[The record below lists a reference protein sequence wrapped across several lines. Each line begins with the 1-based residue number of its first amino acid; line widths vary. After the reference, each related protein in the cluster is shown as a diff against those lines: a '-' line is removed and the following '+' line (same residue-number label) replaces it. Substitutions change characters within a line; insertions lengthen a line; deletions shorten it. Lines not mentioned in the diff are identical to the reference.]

1 MNTCIDKIYEIRD
14 SMMES
19 IETSDKIV
27 SEQEAL
33 AEVIKNSEYKD
44 KLQDYV
50 KELEGNKDKY
60 NENKVILTKR
70 IDLLNEVIKSYE
82 EDNELAPVL
91 SNLLYALGVVELD
104 SKK

>member
-33 AEVIKNSEYKD
+33 AEVIKDSKFKD

-82 EDNELAPVL
+82 EDNNLAPVL

>member
-33 AEVIKNSEYKD
+33 AEVIKNSEFKD

-82 EDNELAPVL
+82 EDNKLAPVL

>member
-33 AEVIKNSEYKD
+33 AEVIKNSEFKD

-50 KELEGNKDKY
+50 KELDY
-60 NENKVILTKR
+60 
-70 IDLLNEVIKSYE
+70 
-82 EDNELAPVL
+82 
-91 SNLLYALGVVELD
+91 
-104 SKK
+104 

>member
-33 AEVIKNSEYKD
+33 AEVIKDSKFKD

-50 KELEGNKDKY
+50 KELEANKDKY

-82 EDNELAPVL
+82 EDNNLASVL
-91 SNLLYALGVVELD
+91 SNLLYALGVVELE

>member
-33 AEVIKNSEYKD
+33 AEVIKNSEFKD

-91 SNLLYALGVVELD
+91 SNLLYAIGVVELD

>member
-33 AEVIKNSEYKD
+33 AEVIKNSEFKD

-104 SKK
+104 YKK

>member
-19 IETSDKIV
+19 IETSDKLV

-33 AEVIKNSEYKD
+33 AEVIKNSEFKD

-50 KELEGNKDKY
+50 KELEANKDKY

-82 EDNELAPVL
+82 EDNNLAPVL

>member
-33 AEVIKNSEYKD
+33 SEVIKNSEFKD

-50 KELEGNKDKY
+50 KELEANKDKY

>member
-33 AEVIKNSEYKD
+33 AEVIKDSKFKD
-44 KLQDYV
+44 TLQDYV
-50 KELEGNKDKY
+50 KELEANKDKY

-82 EDNELAPVL
+82 EDNNLESVL

-104 SKK
+104 SEK

>member
-19 IETSDKIV
+19 IETSDKLV

-33 AEVIKNSEYKD
+33 AEVIKNSEFKD

-82 EDNELAPVL
+82 EDNNLASPL

>member
-33 AEVIKNSEYKD
+33 AEVIKDSEFKD

-50 KELEGNKDKY
+50 KELEANKDKY

>member
-33 AEVIKNSEYKD
+33 AEVIKDSKFKD

-50 KELEGNKDKY
+50 KELEANKDKY

>member
-27 SEQEAL
+27 SEQEDL
-33 AEVIKNSEYKD
+33 AEVIKNSEFKD

>member
-33 AEVIKNSEYKD
+33 AEVIKDSEFKD

-82 EDNELAPVL
+82 EDNNLASVL

>member
-33 AEVIKNSEYKD
+33 AEVIKNSEFKD
-44 KLQDYV
+44 KLQDQV

-82 EDNELAPVL
+82 EDNKLAPVL

>member
-33 AEVIKNSEYKD
+33 AEVIKNSEFKD

-50 KELEGNKDKY
+50 KELQDNKDKY
-60 NENKVILTKR
+60 NENKIILTKR

-82 EDNELAPVL
+82 EDNNLASVL

>member
-33 AEVIKNSEYKD
+33 AEVIKNSEFKD

-70 IDLLNEVIKSYE
+70 IDLLNEVIESYE
-82 EDNELAPVL
+82 EDNNLASVL

>member
-33 AEVIKNSEYKD
+33 AEVIKNSEFKD

-82 EDNELAPVL
+82 EDNELASVL

>member
-33 AEVIKNSEYKD
+33 AEVIKNSEFKD

-70 IDLLNEVIKSYE
+70 IGLLNEVIKTYE
-82 EDNELAPVL
+82 EDNNLASVL

>member
-1 MNTCIDKIYEIRD
+1 MNICIDKIYEIRD

-33 AEVIKNSEYKD
+33 AEVIKNSEFKD

>member
-1 MNTCIDKIYEIRD
+1 MNNCIDKIYEIRD

-33 AEVIKNSEYKD
+33 AEVIKNSEFKD

-82 EDNELAPVL
+82 EDNNLAPVL

>member
-19 IETSDKIV
+19 IETSDKLV

-33 AEVIKNSEYKD
+33 AEVIKNSEFKD

-82 EDNELAPVL
+82 ENNNLAPVL

>member
-33 AEVIKNSEYKD
+33 AEVIKNSEFKD

-82 EDNELAPVL
+82 EDNNLAPVL

>member
-33 AEVIKNSEYKD
+33 AEVIKDSEFKD

-50 KELEGNKDKY
+50 KELEANKDKY

-82 EDNELAPVL
+82 EDNKLAPVL

>member
-33 AEVIKNSEYKD
+33 AEVIKDSKFKD

-50 KELEGNKDKY
+50 KELEANKDKY

-82 EDNELAPVL
+82 EDNGLESVL

-104 SKK
+104 SEK

>member
-33 AEVIKNSEYKD
+33 AEVIKNSEFKD

-50 KELEGNKDKY
+50 KELQDNKDKY
-60 NENKVILTKR
+60 NENKIILTKR

>member
-33 AEVIKNSEYKD
+33 AEVIKDSKFKD
-44 KLQDYV
+44 TLQDYV
-50 KELEGNKDKY
+50 KELEANKDKY

-82 EDNELAPVL
+82 EDNNLESVL

>member
-19 IETSDKIV
+19 IETSDKLV

-33 AEVIKNSEYKD
+33 AEVIKNSEFKD

-50 KELEGNKDKY
+50 KELEANKDKY

-70 IDLLNEVIKSYE
+70 IELLNEVIKSYE

>member
-33 AEVIKNSEYKD
+33 AEVIKNSEFKD

-91 SNLLYALGVVELD
+91 SNLLYGLVVVELD
-104 SKK
+104 AKK

>member
-14 SMMES
+14 SLKKS

-33 AEVIKNSEYKD
+33 AEVIKNSEFKD

>member
-33 AEVIKNSEYKD
+33 AEVIKNSEFKD

-50 KELEGNKDKY
+50 KELEANKDKY

>member
-33 AEVIKNSEYKD
+33 AEVIKDSKFKD

-50 KELEGNKDKY
+50 KELEANKDKY

-82 EDNELAPVL
+82 EDNELASVL

>member
-33 AEVIKNSEYKD
+33 AEVIKNSEFKD

-70 IDLLNEVIKSYE
+70 IELLNEVIKSYE

>member
-33 AEVIKNSEYKD
+33 AEVIKNSEFKD

-70 IDLLNEVIKSYE
+70 IGLLNEVIKSYE
-82 EDNELAPVL
+82 EDNNLASVL

>member
-33 AEVIKNSEYKD
+33 AEVIKNSEFKD

-50 KELEGNKDKY
+50 KELEANKDKY

-82 EDNELAPVL
+82 EDNSLGSVL

>member
-33 AEVIKNSEYKD
+33 AEVIKDSEFKD

>member
-33 AEVIKNSEYKD
+33 AEVIKDSEFKD

-50 KELEGNKDKY
+50 KELEANKDKY

-82 EDNELAPVL
+82 EDNNLASVL

>member
-33 AEVIKNSEYKD
+33 AEVIKNSEFKD

-50 KELEGNKDKY
+50 KELEANKDKY
-60 NENKVILTKR
+60 NGNKVILTKR

>member
-33 AEVIKNSEYKD
+33 AEVIKNSEFKD

-70 IDLLNEVIKSYE
+70 IDLLNQFFF
-82 EDNELAPVL
+82 
-91 SNLLYALGVVELD
+91 
-104 SKK
+104 